1 MTPEC
6 TNDLRPTHKP
16 PNLRIFRQVADLVDT
31 QILEKVHLCG
41 GGGSVRRDVTESD
54 TKGPPAIKHNGEE
67 GVRVLWWWRN
77 NNEREACFFAEVIV
91 SKNLTLDLTLVQ

>member
-31 QILEKVHLCG
+31 QILEKVHLCAG
-41 GGGSVRRDVTESD
+41 GGGSVRRDVTEND
-54 TKGPPAIKHNGEE
+54 TKGPPAMKHNGEE
-67 GVRVLWWWRN
+67 GVRVLWWWRIM
-77 NNEREACFFAEVIV
+77 RGRLPL
-91 SKNLTLDLTLVQ
+91 SSPKSS